1 MTTTAGRPLVGLLY
15 SAATPAVLAAAG
27 ELVELLEVIPERLWY
42 DFGPGSDHRFVNVPG
57 GIDELKE
64 HASGRRLCAH
74 GIGLSLPS
82 DMPLD
87 VALLARL
94 HQLRED
100 VPFEWYSEH
109 LSSFATMRG
118 SVPNAQ
124 AALGLPVPYDEAV
137 LDLVV
142 DKVETVRSTL
152 DLSVALEN
160 PAVFTPVPF
169 CEMTE
174 VEFMSRVDEATAGG
188 VLVDLHNLY
197 TNERNGGTPAR
208 DWLDALPAAAPI
220 EVHLAGGSELF
231 GFYTDSHA
239 NPTPQPVWELAE
251 EYVHRWPNVRA
262 VVFEMHESSIERVGV
277 EAVLDQLQ
285 RMHDLV
291 GSLTG
296 LRVG

>member
-1 MTTTAGRPLVGLLY
+1 APV
-15 SAATPAVLAAAG
+15 VLDAAG

-42 DFGPGSDHRFVNVPG
+42 DFGPGSDHRFVDVPG
-57 GIDELKE
+57 GVDELKL
-64 HASGRRLCAH
+64 HADGRRLSAH

-87 VALLARL
+87 VALVERL
-94 HQLRED
+94 QQLRDD
-100 VPFEWYSEH
+100 VQFEWYSEH

-124 AALGLPVPYDEAV
+124 AALGLPVPYDEVV

-142 DKVETVRSTL
+142 EKVETVQSAL
-152 DLSVALEN
+152 DLAVALEN
-160 PAVFTPVPF
+160 PAVFTPVPY

-174 VEFMSRVDEATAGG
+174 VEFMSRLDEATSGG

-208 DWLDALPAAAPI
+208 EWLEALPVSAPV

-239 NPTPQPVWELAE
+239 NPTPQPVWDLAD

-262 VVFEMHESSIERVGV
+262 VVFEMHESSIDRVGV
-277 EAVLDQLQ
+277 DAVLDQLH

-291 GSLTG
+291 GSLAG
-296 LRVG
+296 MRVG

>member
-1 MTTTAGRPLVGLLY
+1 MTTTVGRPLVGLLY
-15 SAATPAVLAAAG
+15 SAAAPVVLAAAG
-27 ELVELLEVIPERLWY
+27 GLVELLEVIPERLWY
-42 DFGPGSDHRFVNVPG
+42 DFGAGSEHRFVDVPG
-57 GIDELKE
+57 GIAELQE
-64 HASGRRLCAH
+64 HANGRRVCAH

-87 VALLARL
+87 IELLVRL
-94 HQLRED
+94 QQLCDD

-124 AALGLPVPYDEAV
+124 AALGLPVPYDAPV
-137 LDLVV
+137 LDIVV
-142 DKVETVRSTL
+142 DKLDVVRSAL
-152 DLSVALEN
+152 DLAVALEN

-174 VEFMSRVDEATAGG
+174 VEFLTHVDEATGGG

-208 DWLDALPAAAPI
+208 DWLDALPATAPV

-239 NPTPQPVWELAE
+239 NPTPQPVWDLAE
-251 EYVHRWPNVRA
+251 EYVHRWPNVQA
-262 VVFEMHESSIERVGV
+262 VVFEMHESSIDRVGV
-277 EAVLDQLQ
+277 DAVLDQLH
-285 RMHDLV
+285 RMHDLL
-291 GSLTG
+291 GSVAG
-296 LRVG
+296 VRAG

>member
-1 MTTTAGRPLVGLLY
+1 MTTTRVARSSACCT
-15 SAATPAVLAAAG
+15 SAAAPVVLAAAG
-27 ELVELLEVIPERLWY
+27 ELVEVLEVIPERLWY
-42 DFGPGSDHRFVNVPG
+42 DFGPGSDHRFVDVPG
-57 GIDELKE
+57 GLDELKDT
-64 HASGRRLCAH
+64 ASGRRLCAH

-109 LSSFATMRG
+109 LSSFATIRG

-124 AALGLPVPYDEAV
+124 AALGLPVPYDRAV

-142 DKVETVRSTL
+142 DKVETVQSTL

-174 VEFMSRVDEATAGG
+174 VEFMSRLDEATSGG

-208 DWLDALPAAAPI
+208 DWLDALPASAPV

-262 VVFEMHESSIERVGV
+262 VVFEMHESSIDRVGV
-277 EAVLDQLQ
+277 DAVLDELH

-291 GSLTG
+291 GSFAG
-296 LRVG
+296 LRTG